1 MEGGTREEDTEQVE
15 ERENL
20 PRGDAYSRLDRHGC
34 SGDLR
39 FGCSNIR
46 KRGFFVQSLKG
57 LRRTVLGQSVRR
69 FCLTGPEATTPPAR
83 VAADGIRSTRPS
95 RRCYQGLVSVDVVM
109 YRDGR
114 KLRTEDDAV

>member
-1 MEGGTREEDTEQVE
+1 MEGGTREEATEQVE

-46 KRGFFVQSLKG
+46 KRDFSVQTRK
-57 LRRTVLGQSVRR
+57 
-69 FCLTGPEATTPPAR
+69 R
-83 VAADGIRSTRPS
+83 VAADGIGS
-95 RRCYQGLVSVDVVM
+95 
-109 YRDGR
+109 
-114 KLRTEDDAV
+114 AFA